1 MEPAATNASIRK
13 GDQVSVITGRYKSKS
28 GRVLAV
34 NPSKRTV
41 TVEHVN
47 MIKRHTR
54 ANPAKNVKGGILE
67 KEAPIHVS
75 NVMLFDDKAG
85 KGARI
90 RSEKL
95 QDEKSSKVRVSKKSG
110 EVIPRKT
117 GA

>member
-67 KEAPIHVS
+67 KEGPIQIS
-75 NVMLFDDKAG
+75 NVLLLCPACNKHTRVGHKLSPDGTKARVCRRC
-85 KGARI
+85 GATIER
-90 RSEKL
+90 
-95 QDEKSSKVRVSKKSG
+95 
-110 EVIPRKT
+110 
-117 GA
+117 